1 MRRLWGTALLSVAV
15 AAVAIRSVPP
25 AGAQAETGLRLPV
38 EIRAVGRVVRRA
50 APLVPANMPLSALTF
65 AESEKRLTGALAG
78 MTVTGS
84 LNVRWDVDFQR
95 REMRASIQGA
105 ELATPAGSLRLEFA
119 QSGGENNFVVDVVGA
134 TGAFSGLTVRGMVTA
149 KDLDPFK
156 EQSFFSGFLVVAGDR
171 QSLAARFGEA
181 VAIASAPVALLPFP
195 LAAMQMA
202 LQTAARLRVWEE
214 PGGVLFE
221 MYLLVGTA
229 GDQGRKQKV
238 RVTVAQRGA
247 AERTILE
254 GAYDPGTQLRL
265 SGPIQVPAMVLVSQE
280 GRVVVQLPISE
291 QDVSRPN

>member
-1 MRRLWGTALLSVAV
+1 MRRLWGTALLSIAV
-15 AAVAIRSVPP
+15 AAAAIRSVPP
-25 AGAQAETGLRLPV
+25 AGAQAEIGLRLPV
-38 EIRAVGRVVRRA
+38 EIRAVGRVALRI
-50 APLVPANMPLSALTF
+50 PLLPPVPPGGSLGTF
-65 AESEKRLTGALAG
+65 TVAESEKKLTGTLAG

-84 LNVRWDVDFQR
+84 MSMKWDADPQR
-95 REMRASIQGA
+95 RETRMSIRGA
-105 ELATPAGSLRLEFA
+105 ELATPVGSLRLEFV
-119 QSGGENNFVVDVVGA
+119 QSGGENNFVIEATGA
-134 TGAFSGLTVRGMVTA
+134 TGAFSGLAVRGMVTV
-149 KDLDPFK
+149 KHLDR
-156 EQSFFSGFLVVAGDR
+156 EQSLFSGFLVVAGDR

-181 VAIASAPVALLPFP
+181 ADIASAPVGLVPFP

-221 MYLLVGTA
+221 MYLLLGAA